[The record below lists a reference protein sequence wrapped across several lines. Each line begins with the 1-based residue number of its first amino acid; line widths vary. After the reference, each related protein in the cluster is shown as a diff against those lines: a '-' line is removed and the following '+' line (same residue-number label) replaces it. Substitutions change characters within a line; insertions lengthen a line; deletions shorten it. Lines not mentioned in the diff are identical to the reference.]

1 VLKQAV
7 SVPIF
12 GTVIWLAWVIANVY
26 GATMLAAL
34 LAGFLLLAIA
44 GWFLGRWPAKGW
56 SAVLAGMIVL
66 CVIGLGVYSS
76 LELAPDNTLRNLARE
91 DGVYAPR
98 IFVPAGAVWEQWSS
112 ESVSNHLAA
121 GNPVFVD
128 FTASWCLSCQVN
140 ERVALTRPEV
150 MKAFADS
157 RVALMKA
164 DWTQHDDAIS
174 QTLEKLGRSGVPV
187 YALYVP
193 GQATPRLL
201 PEALT
206 PGIVLDAINS
216 LPRNSTQTAAA
227 PSKR

>member
-1 VLKQAV
+1 
-7 SVPIF
+7 
-12 GTVIWLAWVIANVY
+12 VY

-44 GWFLGRWPAKGW
+44 GWFLGRWPAKAW
-56 SAVLAGMIVL
+56 SAGLAGMIGL
-66 CVIGLGVYSS
+66 CVVALGVYARSTVEPQF
-76 LELAPDNTLRNLARE
+76 LPGDKVFAVTLKPLP
-91 DGVYAPR
+91 GVRWEPWTAD
-98 IFVPAGAVWEQWSS
+98 AVSKYQS
-112 ESVSNHLAA
+112 E
-121 GNPVFVD
+121 GTPVFVD
-128 FTASWCLSCQVN
+128 FTAKWCLSCQVN

-157 RVALMKA
+157 HVALMKA

-193 GQATPRLL
+193 GDATPRLL

-206 PGIVLDAINS
+206 PGIVLDAVNS

-227 PSKR
+227 PSK